1 MICLYDGYLE
11 NECILTLEAAG
22 SIHKAMRDE
31 IGKDEDAMEL
41 YEELLGKAIE
51 YSTIRS
57 KWTVMTV
64 EEKLDSDPGRTMKH
78 DSLIV
83 KFNQLAKYLRLQ
95 GKPALWRDELG
106 YEKDDKMNRKKIG
119 DMGCYIAFIH
129 AINAR

>member
-1 MICLYDGYLE
+1 MICSYDGYLE
-11 NECILTLEAAG
+11 NECILTLEDAR
-22 SIHKAMRDE
+22 SMHKSMFDE

-51 YSTIRS
+51 YFTIRS
-57 KWTVMTV
+57 KWTIMTV
-64 EEKLDSDPGRTMKH
+64 EEKLDCDSGRTMKH

-83 KFNQLAKYLRLQ
+83 KFNQLAKYLRMQ
-95 GKPALWRDELG
+95 GKTALWRDELG
-106 YEKDDKMNRKKIG
+106 YEKDDKVNRKRIG